1 MPLEVRTAGCIAY
14 AFNLR
19 EEFNNQGEVIY
30 VFRPVDHAYLRLD
43 NGGVLN
49 TGESGFCDV
58 PNFTGEELLSLIES
72 GQAIVL
78 AERPPHRR
86 PLMADK
92 SVRRL
97 DF

>member
-1 MPLEVRTAGCIAY
+1 MPIEARKSGCIVH

-19 EEFNNQGEVIY
+19 EKFDNQGRVIY
-30 VFRPVDHAYLRLD
+30 VLYPVDHAYLHLD

-49 TGESGFCDV
+49 TGEYGFRDV

-78 AERPPHRR
+78 PERPRHKGP
-86 PLMADK
+86 
-92 SVRRL
+92 VV
-97 DF
+97 F